1 MLALLAFKLTLN
13 MDGLPLHTLK
23 FKPGTLLN
31 RLFAL
36 VYTCG
41 IIALLYHHVSKL
53 NMLHSDAQQDSIIIS
68 LTFLLSDFLLA
79 FLWTTRQAFHM
90 RPVHRHEYPE
100 NLLFSNKSDFPA
112 LDVFICTADPYK
124 EPPMDVVNTALSVMA
139 YEYPPD
145 KVSVYVSDDGGSQL
159 TLFAFMEAAK
169 FATHWLPFC
178 TENNLLHRSPEAF
191 FASTH
196 SFNLQT
202 HKIKTM
208 FEGMRTKVEQVVARG
223 KVDDN
228 FDLVNEQERKVF
240 NKYWTDNFAPRNHPT
255 VIQVLLQS
263 DKDKDIKGQ
272 EMPNLIYLSREKTTT
287 LPHNFKAGALNALLR
302 VSATMTNAPV
312 VLTLD
317 CDTYSND
324 PKTPSRA
331 LCYLLDPKLRNKLAY
346 VQFPQRFHG
355 LNKNDIYALEYKGLF
370 HINMEG
376 VDGLAGPNYVGAC
389 CFFNRRAF
397 FGGPSFFVSPELP
410 ELSPEH
416 VFNKPIL
423 NSQQILARAYHVAN
437 SNYENQTKWGS
448 EVGFRYGSL
457 VEDFY
462 TGYRMQCDGWKAM
475 FCNPDKAAFLGDSPI
490 NLLGMLN
497 QCKRWSIGLLQV
509 AFSRYNPLTFGFRSM
524 GPLMGLAYAHYAFW
538 SIWSIPLTVY
548 AFIPQLALLSGVSI
562 FPKVSDPWFILH
574 VFLFLGA
581 YGKDCLDFV
590 LAGSTFA
597 RWWNDQRIWMIK
609 GVSCFLFGFT
619 EYCLKAVGIS
629 THGFSLTSK
638 VFDNEQSKRYEQGIF
653 EFGVPSPMFV
663 TLTTAAII
671 NLAAFVHGLLHVFRG
686 SSSSYLD
693 LEYLKGMFV
702 QMFIAGFVVINSR
715 PIYEAM
721 VIRSDKGRMPTEI
734 TLISACLACVLY
746 ASTSPRMCKT

>member
-1 MLALLAFKLTLN
+1 

-23 FKPGTLLN
+23 FKRGTLLN

-41 IIALLYHHVSKL
+41 IMALLYHHVSKL
-53 NMLHSDAQQDSIIIS
+53 NMLHSDTQQESIFIS

-90 RPVHRHEYPE
+90 RPVQRHEYPE

-124 EPPMDVVNTALSVMA
+124 EPPMNVVNTALSVMA

-196 SFNLQT
+196 SFNLET
-202 HKIKTM
+202 HKIKIL
-208 FEGMRTKVEQVVARG
+208 FEGMKTKVEQVVAKG
-223 KVDDN
+223 MVDDN
-228 FDLVNEQERKVF
+228 FDLVNEQERKAF
-240 NKYWTDNFAPRNHPT
+240 NIYRTDTFTPQNHPT
-255 VIQVLLQS
+255 VIQVLLDC

-272 EMPNLIYLSREKTTT
+272 VMPNLIYLSREKTTT
-287 LPHNFKAGALNALLR
+287 SSYNFKAGALNALLR
-302 VSATMTNAPV
+302 VSATMTNAPII
-312 VLTLD
+312 LTLD

-331 LCYLLDPKLRNKLAY
+331 LCYLLDPKIRNKLAY

-355 LNKNDIYALEYKGLF
+355 LDNNDIYALEYK
-370 HINMEG
+370 
-376 VDGLAGPNYVGAC
+376 
-389 CFFNRRAF
+389 
-397 FGGPSFFVSPELP
+397 
-410 ELSPEH
+410 
-416 VFNKPIL
+416 
-423 NSQQILARAYHVAN
+423 AN
-437 SNYENQTKWGS
+437 SNYENQTKWGF
-448 EVGFRYGSL
+448 EVGFKYGSL

-462 TGYRMQCDGWKAM
+462 TGYRMQCDGWKGV
-475 FCNPDKAAFLGDSPI
+475 FCNPDRAAFFGDSPI
-490 NLLGMLN
+490 NLLDMLN

-509 AFSRYNPLTFGFRSM
+509 VFSRYNPLTFGFRSM
-524 GPLMGLAYAHYAFW
+524 GPLMGLAYAHYAFGP
-538 SIWSIPLTVY
+538 IWSIPLIVY

-562 FPKVSDPWFILH
+562 YPKVSDPWFILH

-609 GVSCFLFGFT
+609 GVSCLLFGFT
-619 EYCLKAVGIS
+619 EYCLKAAGIS

-653 EFGVPSPMFV
+653 EFGIPSSMFV
-663 TLTTAAII
+663 TLTMAAII

-686 SSSSYLD
+686 SSSGNSYLD
-693 LEYLKGMFV
+693 LEYLKAMFV
-702 QMFIAGFVVINSR
+702 QMFIAWFCC
-715 PIYEAM
+715 
-721 VIRSDKGRMPTEI
+721 DKFKAN
-734 TLISACLACVLY
+734 L
-746 ASTSPRMCKT
+746 